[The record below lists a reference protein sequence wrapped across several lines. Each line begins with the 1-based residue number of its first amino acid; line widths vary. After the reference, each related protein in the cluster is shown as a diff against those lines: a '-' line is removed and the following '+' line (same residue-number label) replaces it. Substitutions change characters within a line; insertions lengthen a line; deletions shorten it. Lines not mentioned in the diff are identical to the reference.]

1 MANISRFYPFNI
13 DEPFED
19 ILRLFWKPVTLEQPK
34 KRQMAIDVKENDK
47 EYIIYAELPGFKK
60 EGIKVSISNGNQIA
74 ISAETQ
80 KTSEEKKDNAYIHRE
95 RYFGTLYRS
104 FSLVQNVDETA
115 ARVTYRDGVLELIL
129 PKHVTSQSKQL
140 EVQ

>member
-1 MANISRFYPFNI
+1 MANISRFDPFNI

-19 ILRLFWKPVTLEQPK
+19 ILRLFWRPVPLERPR
-34 KRQMAIDVKENDK
+34 KRQMEIDVREDDEK
-47 EYIIYAELPGFKK
+47 YIIHADLPGFRK
-60 EGIKVSISNGNQIA
+60 EDIKVSVSNGNQVA
-74 ISAETQ
+74 ISAEMQ

-95 RYFGTLYRS
+95 RYSGSLYRS

-140 EVQ
+140 EIR